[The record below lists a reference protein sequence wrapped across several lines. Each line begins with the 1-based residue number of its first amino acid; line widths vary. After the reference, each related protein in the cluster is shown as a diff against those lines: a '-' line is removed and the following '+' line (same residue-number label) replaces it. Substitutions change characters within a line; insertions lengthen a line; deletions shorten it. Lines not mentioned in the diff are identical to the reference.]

1 MGFSVCP
8 EKKLKSLDRHNSC
21 IKCKKYCFQTL
32 WGMYDNFGAGDGQQ
46 AFYPGQMSKMI
57 DAERISQYAKRN
69 KGLKEM
75 FDNFGTSDS

>member
-1 MGFSVCP
+1 M
-8 EKKLKSLDRHNSC
+8 H
-21 IKCKKYCFQTL
+21 
-32 WGMYDNFGAGDGQQ
+32 DNFAAGHGQQ